1 MTWHAAGMRKP
12 LEVEIWADVV
22 CPWCYIGKR
31 RFEQALAS
39 FPHRDDVRVTLRSF
53 ELDPTPREASE
64 GDVAH
69 LLAAKYGMTES
80 EAREAVEGVRRT
92 AQDVDIDMSEG
103 QRYHG
108 NTRDAH
114 RLLHLAA
121 ERGLQEQLAEAFYKA
136 HFTEGRSLFDA
147 DSLAAIAASVGLDSA
162 DVERVLAG
170 TDYDEAVVADED
182 LAREFGISGVP
193 FFVFDRRL
201 GVSGAQPA
209 ALLGDALAQAWDEG
223 LTR

>member
-1 MTWHAAGMRKP
+1 MRKP

-64 GDVAH
+64 GDVAR

-80 EAREAVEGVRRT
+80 EARQAVEGVRRT
-92 AQDVDIDMSEG
+92 AQEVGIDMSDG
-103 QRYHG
+103 QRHHG

-121 ERGLQEQLAEAFYKA
+121 DQGLQEQLAEALYKA
-136 HFTEGRSLFDA
+136 HFTEGRSLVDP
-147 DSLAAIAASVGLDSA
+147 DSLAAIATSVGLDPA
-162 DVERVLAG
+162 EVKRVLAG
-170 TDYDEAVVADED
+170 TEYDEAVTADEE
-182 LAREFGISGVP
+182 LAAEFGISGVP

-209 ALLGDALAQAWDEG
+209 ALLAEALAQAWNENATG
-223 LTR
+223 

>member
-1 MTWHAAGMRKP
+1 MREP

-31 RFEQALAS
+31 RFEEALAS
-39 FPHRDDVRVTLRSF
+39 FEHRDDVRVTLRSF
-53 ELDPTPREASE
+53 ELDPTPREARE

-80 EAREAVEGVRRT
+80 EARDAVEGVRRT
-92 AQDVDIDMSEG
+92 AQEVGIDMSDG

-121 ERGLQEQLAEAFYKA
+121 EHGVQEQLSEAFYRA
-136 HFTEGRSLFDA
+136 HFTEGGSLFNA
-147 DSLAAIAASVGLDSA
+147 DSLAVLATSVGLDAA

-170 TDYDEAVVADED
+170 SEYDDAVAADED

-209 ALLGDALAQAWDEG
+209 ALLGDALAQAWDDAA
-223 LTR
+223 TR

>member
-1 MTWHAAGMRKP
+1 MREP

-31 RFEQALAS
+31 RFEEALAS
-39 FPHRDDVRVTLRSF
+39 FEHRDDVRVTLRSF

-64 GDVAH
+64 GDVAR

-80 EAREAVEGVRRT
+80 EARQAVEGVRRT
-92 AQDVDIDMSEG
+92 AQEVGIDMSDG
-103 QRYHG
+103 QRHHG

-121 ERGLQEQLAEAFYKA
+121 DQGLQEQLAEALYKA
-136 HFTEGRSLFDA
+136 HFTEGRSLVDP
-147 DSLAAIAASVGLDSA
+147 DSLAAIATSVGLDPA
-162 DVERVLAG
+162 EVKRVLAG
-170 TDYDEAVVADED
+170 TEYDEAVTADEE
-182 LAREFGISGVP
+182 LAAEFGISGVP

-209 ALLGDALAQAWDEG
+209 ALLAEALAQAWNENATG
-223 LTR
+223 

>member
-1 MTWHAAGMRKP
+1 MREP

-31 RFEQALAS
+31 RFEEALAS
-39 FPHRDDVRVTLRSF
+39 FEHRDDVRVTLRSF
-53 ELDPTPREASE
+53 ELDPTPREGRE
-64 GDVAH
+64 GDIAH

-80 EAREAVEGVRRT
+80 EARQAVDGVRRT
-92 AQDVDIDMSEG
+92 AEEVGIDMSGG
-103 QRYHG
+103 QRFHG

-121 ERGLQEQLAEAFYKA
+121 EQGLQEQLAEALYKA
-136 HFTEGRSLFDA
+136 HFTEGRSLFDT
-147 DSLAAIAASVGLDSA
+147 DSLASIAVSVGLDASEVA
-162 DVERVLAG
+162 RVLEGSA
-170 TDYDEAVVADED
+170 YDDAVAADED
-182 LAREFGISGVP
+182 LAREFGIGGVP

-209 ALLGDALAQAWDEG
+209 SLLGDALAQAWSEAAA
-223 LTR
+223 R